1 MQPSK
6 STPFL
11 PASIFL
17 RGVSLRE
24 LQSILEFMYQVTISF
39 FKYFGA
45 MLLHQLAIYSTTK
58 STILSTFHLMYRSI
72 NQGAMLFNFLRP

>member
-39 FKYFGA
+39 FKYFGGA
-45 MLLHQLAIYSTTK
+45 MLLHQLAIYSTT
-58 STILSTFHLMYRSI
+58 ILSTFYLMYRSI
-72 NQGAMLFNFLRP
+72 NQGAMLLNFLRP